1 MQDLFFRGGMVSG
14 GILSGRSF
22 TSRHFRLIC
31 FSLTTRS
38 RKLIIYLHTP
48 TVMKYAET
56 NSFIKRLQN
65 SDNYYN
71 LFIRY

>member
-1 MQDLFFRGGMVSG
+1 MVSG

-22 TSRHFRLIC
+22 TSRHFPLIC
-31 FSLTTRS
+31 FSSTTRS

-48 TVMKYAET
+48 TVIKYAET
-56 NSFIKRLQN
+56 DSFIKRLQN